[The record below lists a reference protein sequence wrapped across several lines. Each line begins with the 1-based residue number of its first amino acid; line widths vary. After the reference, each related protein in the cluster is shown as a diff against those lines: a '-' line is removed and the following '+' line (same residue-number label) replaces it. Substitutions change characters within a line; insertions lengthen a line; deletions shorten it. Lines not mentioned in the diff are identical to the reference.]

1 MESILFIC
9 FAISFFATL
18 LLTPY
23 WIKVAKRANLAV
35 RDMNKFKKP
44 IISTAGGIAVMAGF
58 LFGLLFYI
66 ALKTFIFKN
75 LTNTVE
81 ILAVLCVV
89 LIIGLIGFLDDVLGR
104 LSLRRWQRP
113 LLCLIAAIP
122 LIVIN
127 SGRSI
132 MFVPFVGPVNFG
144 VLYPLLL
151 IPIAISGAANGFNML
166 GGYNGLQAGLGAIIL
181 TALGIITWMHGNTWV
196 SVICFCMVFAL
207 LAFLI
212 FNKFPAKVFDGNT
225 LSYIIGSTVACIA
238 IIGNIER
245 AALILFI
252 PFFIELVLK
261 WRGKMRK
268 ESFAIANK
276 DGTITEPYLKIYGLE
291 HIAIK
296 LIRKIKKYKKV
307 YEPEVVFSLWIFE
320 IILAIIVIL
329 AI

>member
-1 MESILFIC
+1 MEFILLLC
-9 FAISFFATL
+9 FAVSFFITL
-18 LLTPY
+18 LMTPY

-35 RDMNKFKKP
+35 RDMNKYKKP

-58 LFGLLFYI
+58 LFGLFFYI

-75 LTNTVE
+75 LTQGVE

-104 LSLRRWQRP
+104 LSLRKWHRP
-113 LLCLIAAIP
+113 LLCLVAAIP
-122 LIVIN
+122 LMVIN
-127 SGRSI
+127 SGRSV

-144 VLYPLLL
+144 LIYPLIL
-151 IPIAISGAANGFNML
+151 IPIAISGAANGFNMV
-166 GGYNGLQAGLGAIIL
+166 GGYNGLQAGLGTIIL
-181 TALGIITWMHGNTWV
+181 AALGIITWMQGNSWI
-196 SVICFCMVFAL
+196 SIICFCMVFAL

-225 LSYIIGSTVACIA
+225 LSYIVGSLIACIA
-238 IIGNIER
+238 IMGNIER
-245 AALILFI
+245 AALILFV

-268 ESFAIANK
+268 ESYAIPNK
-276 DGTITEPYLKIYGLE
+276 DESLEEPYMKVYGLE
-291 HIAIK
+291 HLALRI
-296 LIRKIKKYKKV
+296 IKKFKKDKKV
-307 YEPEVVFSLWIFE
+307 YESEIVFLLWSFE